1 MSMFGGFGGAAL
13 GGALGLGGAL
23 IGGGGTKQ
31 KYNAADARGQ
41 LAGGYRFRRDGQ
53 ETQGIAP
60 FVEGLGIEEMFGFN
74 PFYENTG
81 KKPSTTSNLSGT
93 EQQRYFALQQAGR
106 GIQDL
111 ESLFPMFSQL
121 ANQRL
126 AGMQGGGTDALAALE
141 RNYNTGLDRLDQDTE
156 RIRQNFNSARG
167 SVEAKSAADIKNQSA
182 ALARQ
187 YASRGF
193 GTTTGLMNDVTNQ
206 VLPNVLGAKLGA
218 LANIENAQAGQ
229 LSNLAALRAQLSQQ
243 NAGDVSRQRLGL
255 LTDRTPELYFSS
267 LLDLAQ
273 QPTRLRQNLAQPSAI
288 FGQVPTKIGVAGGNP
303 NAGSAFAQNA
313 GNMLSSFGGQLAGY
327 GLLKG
332 LFE

>member
-23 IGGGGTKQ
+23 IGGGGKP

-60 FVEGLGIEEMFGFN
+60 FVEGLGIEQMFGFN

-111 ESLFPMFSQL
+111 ENLFPMFSQL
-121 ANQRL
+121 AGQRL
-126 AGMQGGGTDALAALE
+126 AGMQGGGADTLSALE
-141 RNYNTGLDRLDQDTE
+141 RNYNTGLDRLDQDIE

-218 LANIENAQAGQ
+218 LADIENAQAGQ
-229 LSNLAALRAQLSQQ
+229 LSGLAALRAQLSQQ

-273 QPTRLRQNLAQPSAI
+273 QPTRMRQILAQPSAI